1 MTSFL
6 TATSSICCREVMAMM
21 QFVLV
26 LVGAPL
32 LLYLM
37 WKAMLVIIYLLVA
50 FSVSDSNAKE
60 DCDHGDRY

>member
-1 MTSFL
+1 ML
-6 TATSSICCREVMAMM
+6 

-37 WKAMLVIIYLLVA
+37 WKTMLVIIYLLIA
-50 FSVSDSNAKE
+50 STLNNEGKE
-60 DCDHGDRY
+60 DKENVN

>member
-1 MTSFL
+1 M
-6 TATSSICCREVMAMM
+6 TATNSQITSSSGSCLEVVRML

-37 WKAMLVIIYLLVA
+37 WKAILVIIYLLIA
-50 FSVSDSNAKE
+50 STLNNEGKGDKE
-60 DCDHGDRY
+60 NVN

>member
-1 MTSFL
+1 ML
-6 TATSSICCREVMAMM
+6 

-37 WKAMLVIIYLLVA
+37 WKAILVIIYLLIA
-50 FSVSDSNAKE
+50 STLNNEGKGDKE
-60 DCDHGDRY
+60 NVN

>member
-1 MTSFL
+1 ML
-6 TATSSICCREVMAMM
+6 

-37 WKAMLVIIYLLVA
+37 WKAILVIIYLLIA
-50 FSVSDSNAKE
+50 STLNNEGQGDKE
-60 DCDHGDRY
+60 NVN